1 MIYKRNQLNEVL
13 KTITQEDVII
23 FPTDTVYGIGASIFS
38 PKALDKIFEIKNRP
52 TDKSLIVLCA
62 DELQL
67 EEIVGPLSVDVKKII
82 DAFLPGGLT
91 LILKCYMSLPEE
103 ITRGKQTIGV
113 RIPNHPLALELLK
126 EIGPLATTSANISGE
141 PSPTKI
147 DKLNPVIQ
155 RVNYV
160 FDDGETKEQIP
171 STILDCTKDE
181 FVILREGAITLEEI
195 QKVLHK
201 K

>member
-1 MIYKRNQLNEVL
+1 MIYQPDQLSEVL
-13 KTITQEDVII
+13 QAITQEDVIV

-67 EEIVGPLSVDVKKII
+67 EEIVGPLSVDVNKII

-113 RIPNHPLALELLK
+113 RIPDHPLALELLK
-126 EIGPLATTSANISGE
+126 EFGPLATTSANISGE

-147 DKLNPVIQ
+147 DMLNPVIQ

-160 FDDGETKEQIP
+160 FDDGETKQQIP

-201 K
+201 Q

>member
-13 KTITQEDVII
+13 KTLTQEDVII

-113 RIPNHPLALELLK
+113 RIPDHPLALELLK
-126 EIGPLATTSANISGE
+126 EFGPLATTSANISGE

-147 DKLNPVIQ
+147 DMLNPVIQ

-160 FDDGETKEQIP
+160 FDDGETKQQIP

-201 K
+201 Q

>member
-13 KTITQEDVII
+13 QTITQEDVIV

-62 DELQL
+62 NKVQL
-67 EEIVGPLSVDVKKII
+67 EEIVGPLSVDVNKII
-82 DAFLPGGLT
+82 DTFLPGGLT
-91 LILKCYMSLPEE
+91 LILNCYMPLPEE

-147 DKLNPVIQ
+147 DMLNPVIQ

-160 FDDGETKEQIP
+160 FDDGETKQQIP

-201 K
+201 Q

>member
-1 MIYKRNQLNEVL
+1 M
-13 KTITQEDVII
+13 
-23 FPTDTVYGIGASIFS
+23 
-38 PKALDKIFEIKNRP
+38 
-52 TDKSLIVLCA
+52 
-62 DELQL
+62 QL
-67 EEIVGPLSVDVKKII
+67 EEIVGPLSVDVNKII
-82 DAFLPGGLT
+82 DTFLPGGLT

-126 EIGPLATTSANISGE
+126 EIGPLATTSANISGK

-160 FDDGETKEQIP
+160 FDDGETKQQIP

>member
-1 MIYKRNQLNEVL
+1 MIYQRNQLNEVL
-13 KTITQEDVII
+13 QTITQEDVIV
-23 FPTDTVYGIGASIFS
+23 FPTDTVYGIGASISS
-38 PKALDKIFEIKNRP
+38 PKAVDKIFEIKNRP

-62 DELQL
+62 DKVQL

-82 DAFLPGGLT
+82 DAFLPGSLT
-91 LILKCYMSLPEE
+91 LILNCYTPLPEE

>member
-13 KTITQEDVII
+13 QTITQEDVIV

-113 RIPNHPLALELLK
+113 RIPDHPLALELLK
-126 EIGPLATTSANISGE
+126 EFGPLATTSANISGE

-147 DKLNPVIQ
+147 DMLNPVIQ

-160 FDDGETKEQIP
+160 FDDGETKQQIP

>member
-1 MIYKRNQLNEVL
+1 MIYQRNQLNEVL
-13 KTITQEDVII
+13 QTITQEDVII

-62 DELQL
+62 NKVQL
-67 EEIVGPLSVDVKKII
+67 EEIVGPLSVDVNKII
-82 DAFLPGGLT
+82 DTFLPGGLT
-91 LILKCYMSLPEE
+91 LILNCYMPLPEE

-147 DKLNPVIQ
+147 DMLNPVIQ

-160 FDDGETKEQIP
+160 FDDGETKQQIP

-201 K
+201 Q

>member
-1 MIYKRNQLNEVL
+1 MIYRREQLSEVL
-13 KTITQEDVII
+13 QAITQEDVIV

-91 LILKCYMSLPEE
+91 LILNCYMSLPEE

-113 RIPNHPLALELLK
+113 RIPDHPLALELLK
-126 EIGPLATTSANISGE
+126 KFGPLATTSANISGE

-147 DKLNPVIQ
+147 DRLNPVIQ

-160 FDDGETKEQIP
+160 FDDGETKQQIP

>member
-13 KTITQEDVII
+13 QTITQEDVVI

-113 RIPNHPLALELLK
+113 RIPDHPLALELLK
-126 EIGPLATTSANISGE
+126 EFGPLATTSANISGE

-147 DKLNPVIQ
+147 DRLNPVIQ

-160 FDDGETKEQIP
+160 FDDGETKQQIP

-201 K
+201 Q

>member
-13 KTITQEDVII
+13 QTITQEDVII

-113 RIPNHPLALELLK
+113 RIPDHPLALELLK
-126 EIGPLATTSANISGE
+126 EFGPLATTSANISGE

-147 DKLNPVIQ
+147 DMLNPVIQ

-160 FDDGETKEQIP
+160 FDDGETKQQIP

-201 K
+201 Q

>member
-62 DELQL
+62 NKVQL
-67 EEIVGPLSVDVKKII
+67 EEIVGPLSVDVNKII
-82 DAFLPGGLT
+82 DTFLPGGLT
-91 LILKCYMSLPEE
+91 LILNCYMPLPEE

-147 DKLNPVIQ
+147 DRLNPVIQ

-160 FDDGETKEQIP
+160 FDDGETKQQIP

-201 K
+201 Q

>member
-13 KTITQEDVII
+13 QTITQEDVII

-62 DELQL
+62 NKVQL
-67 EEIVGPLSVDVKKII
+67 EEIVGPLSVDVNKII

-113 RIPNHPLALELLK
+113 RIPDHPLALELLK
-126 EIGPLATTSANISGE
+126 EFGPLATTSANISGE

-147 DKLNPVIQ
+147 DRLNPVIQ

-160 FDDGETKEQIP
+160 FDDGETKQQIP

-201 K
+201 Q

>member
-1 MIYKRNQLNEVL
+1 MIYQPNQLSEVL
-13 KTITQEDVII
+13 QAITQEDVIV

-113 RIPNHPLALELLK
+113 RIPDHPLALELLK
-126 EIGPLATTSANISGE
+126 EFGPLATTSANISGE

-147 DKLNPVIQ
+147 DRLNPVIQ

-160 FDDGETKEQIP
+160 FDDGETKQQIP

-201 K
+201 Q

>member
-13 KTITQEDVII
+13 QTITQEDVII

-62 DELQL
+62 NKVQL
-67 EEIVGPLSVDVKKII
+67 EEIVGPLSVDVNKII
-82 DAFLPGGLT
+82 DTFLPGGLT
-91 LILKCYMSLPEE
+91 LILNCYMPLPEE

-160 FDDGETKEQIP
+160 FDDGETKQQIP

-201 K
+201 Q

>member
-1 MIYKRNQLNEVL
+1 MIYQREQLDDVL
-13 KTITQEDVII
+13 KTITQDDVIV

-38 PKALDKIFEIKNRP
+38 PKALDRIFEIKNRP
-52 TDKSLIVLCA
+52 IDKSLIVLCS
-62 DELQL
+62 DESQL
-67 EEIVGPLSVDVKKII
+67 EEIVGPLSIEVKKII

-91 LILKCYMSLPEE
+91 LILNCYISLPEE

-113 RIPNHPLALELLK
+113 RIPDHPLALKLLK
-126 EIGPLATTSANISGE
+126 EFGPLATTSANISGE
-141 PSPTKI
+141 ASPTKI
-147 DKLNPVIQ
+147 DMSNPVIQ
-155 RVNYV
+155 STNYV

-171 STILDCTKDE
+171 STILDCTNDE
-181 FVILREGAITLEEI
+181 FIILREGAITLEEI

>member
-13 KTITQEDVII
+13 QTITQEDVII

-38 PKALDKIFEIKNRP
+38 PKALDKIFEIKNLP

-113 RIPNHPLALELLK
+113 RIPDHPLALELLK
-126 EIGPLATTSANISGE
+126 EFGPLATTSANISGE

-147 DKLNPVIQ
+147 DRLNPVIQ

-160 FDDGETKEQIP
+160 FDDGETKQQIP

-201 K
+201 Q

>member
-1 MIYKRNQLNEVL
+1 MIYQRDQLSEVL
-13 KTITQEDVII
+13 QAITQEDVII

-62 DELQL
+62 NKVQL
-67 EEIVGPLSVDVKKII
+67 EEIVGPLSVDVNKII

-147 DKLNPVIQ
+147 DMLNPVIQ

-160 FDDGETKEQIP
+160 FDDGETKQQIP

-181 FVILREGAITLEEI
+181 FIILREGAITLEEI